1 MSERSDDGGEGSGAG
16 PNTTPGPSLGPIT
29 TTKNDK
35 NIYNNSNYKI
45 KQMEPI

>member
-16 PNTTPGPSLGPIT
+16 RGPGPIT

-35 NIYNNSNYKI
+35 NIYNNSNNKI